1 MQRTWIDPGGP
12 ELFHKGMEKRFL
24 AGGEIRSPAR
34 EMRISSTECQG
45 RTRVPQG
52 RAQRIRFR
60 KIEAKAMQPC
70 IRNQRDG
77 DRFSRGA
84 AQIRQHGK
92 LRKSSQG
99 KYQTGIHRRRKMAC
113 RGHTQENDL
122 LIKTGAPKRDSFG
135 CMGYGKGIDVFQS
148 AESFR
153 NLQGAETIG
162 VPLENGDEPGT
173 GADFLLN
180 PAGVF
185 LNSVKV
191 DP

>member
-34 EMRISSTECQG
+34 EMRISSAERQG
-45 RTRVPQG
+45 RTRVLQG

-84 AQIRQHGK
+84 AQIRQQGK

-113 RGHTQENDL
+113 RGHAQENDL
-122 LIKTGAPKRDSFG
+122 LIETGALTAFMTPMPTAAVPYMMAYGGYRQRDLFRGSWLFVALG
-135 CMGYGKGIDVFQS
+135 CVICVGWIM
-148 AESFR
+148 
-153 NLQGAETIG
+153 
-162 VPLENGDEPGT
+162 
-173 GADFLLN
+173 
-180 PAGVF
+180 
-185 LNSVKV
+185 SVM
-191 DP
+191 PIL